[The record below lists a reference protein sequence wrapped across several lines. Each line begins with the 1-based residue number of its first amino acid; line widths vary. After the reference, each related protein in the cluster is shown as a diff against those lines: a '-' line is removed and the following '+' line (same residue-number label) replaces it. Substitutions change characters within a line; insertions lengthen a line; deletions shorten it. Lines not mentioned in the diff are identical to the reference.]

1 MAEHC
6 SSPPFPP
13 SPPAPGSHPHSVLQP
28 LSTCLHPWSHSPCL
42 SVSKDM
48 GGFLLFLHSVWSY
61 FNANY
66 QLREAILSSASLG
79 KNTGNGIILKIPM
92 SVNVIISKCILIWQ
106 VSISDPKFLYQQM
119 GKLCRKAR
127 FVYFV

>member
-1 MAEHC
+1 
-6 SSPPFPP
+6 
-13 SPPAPGSHPHSVLQP
+13 
-28 LSTCLHPWSHSPCL
+28 
-42 SVSKDM
+42 M

-92 SVNVIISKCILIWQ
+92 SVNFIISKCILIWQ